1 MTVSVATHQSYI
13 IRSLPCTLQNCLAY
27 IISIL
32 RIFPLLLAPL
42 HVLLSVQFQ
51 LDAIKYWPFLY
62 YSRRPTGRTWANI
75 LYFVWLCVSGITT
88 GTRRIM
94 RPGELAL
101 RKTSFK
107 TPYEGQS
114 RPIIRLVPVPMIRDA
129 QQARRTTKVCPSSSR
144 RIRATVV

>member
-51 LDAIKYWPFLY
+51 LDAQVLAVFILQSQVNWTNLGKHFVLRLVMRLRYNYGHKTY
-62 YSRRPTGRTWANI
+62 YASRR
-75 LYFVWLCVSGITT
+75 
-88 GTRRIM
+88 
-94 RPGELAL
+94 
-101 RKTSFK
+101 TS
-107 TPYEGQS
+107 
-114 RPIIRLVPVPMIRDA
+114 
-129 QQARRTTKVCPSSSR
+129 PS
-144 RIRATVV
+144 